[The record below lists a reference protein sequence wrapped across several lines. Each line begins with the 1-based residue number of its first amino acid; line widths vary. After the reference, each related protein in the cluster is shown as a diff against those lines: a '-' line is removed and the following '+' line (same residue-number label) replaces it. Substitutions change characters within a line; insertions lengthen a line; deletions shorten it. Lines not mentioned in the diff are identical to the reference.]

1 MQKLHSFYPLIDILK
16 IHLHRDLQPWINHK
30 IDKIDFDKTYARNI
44 QQTGD
49 QN

>member
-16 IHLHRDLQPWINHK
+16 FIFIETFQPWINHK